1 MNNMEADMNMEEDY
15 EWLDETY
22 DMLILTE
29 EVAKQAESND
39 KLKDTVKKL
48 EQEITELKT
57 SKDMK
62 EKEITLLKESLLL
75 LE

>member
-62 EKEITLLKESLLL
+62 EKEITLLKESLIL

>member
-29 EVAKQAESND
+29 ELPSRPKAMTN
-39 KLKDTVKKL
+39 
-48 EQEITELKT
+48 
-57 SKDMK
+57 
-62 EKEITLLKESLLL
+62 
-75 LE
+75 

>member
-62 EKEITLLKESLLL
+62 EKEITLLKESLLI